1 MWGIGVN
8 RYDVDWLYN
17 DITDLLKSRMDLT
30 DDGMLRS
37 GQVMKLNWVT
47 VLVSL
52 VCKFFK

>member
-1 MWGIGVN
+1 MCGIGVN

-30 DDGMLRS
+30 EDGMLRS
-37 GQVMKLNWVT
+37 GQVIKLNWVT

>member
-1 MWGIGVN
+1 MCGIGVN
-8 RYDVDWLYN
+8 RYDVDWFYN

-30 DDGMLRS
+30 EDGMLRS
-37 GQVMKLNWVT
+37 GQVIKLNWVT